1 MTKKKRKSKN
11 AAAWKKT
18 ANMTPAQKR
27 SYHAALRKIQKQNE
41 KEASKKAAAKKAVEP
56 SAVKEDAAD
65 TGAHAKSLGL
75 RALLLYWLIFFIAI
89 VYWEFYLGILAQGT
103 PAKMNY
109 WFLLFAV
116 PQSLLLA
123 ALCGWW
129 KDRFDRV
136 IAAILLAALFAL
148 YVAQFIYFR
157 TFGSM
162 ISMSMLGVGGDALE
176 NFGWAVMVT
185 VKESIF
191 LLILFALPLLAVI
204 AWIFLK
210 EPKAGR
216 YHLVLHPAALICV
229 VLLWLLASLALR
241 LGGTGEP
248 SAYNAY
254 HSALVDTDTASKKL
268 GVLTTTFLELR
279 SSSAPDDYDEEIA
292 DTFSSVVS
300 DEELD
305 ISLGSVTEP
314 VLLPEKESAPDDQ
327 DAPENADMPDEIEE
341 VYVDPV
347 DRSPNVLDSIDFEY
361 LSSVAKDDTVKNL
374 CDYFAGV
381 SGTKKNEYTGLLED
395 YNLICICAESFCNL
409 AIDEKV
415 TPTLYRMANEG
426 IVLTNFYNSYK
437 NTTTNG
443 EFSFMT
449 GLWPDVSRKADKG
462 VTVGSFGQS
471 ATNWMPYGLGHVF
484 EDLGVNSF
492 AFHNYY
498 GDYYGRAT
506 THKNLGFKC
515 KFMGEMK
522 FSNKWP
528 SSDLEMMKQSVDDFI
543 DEDRFNVYYM
553 TFSGHGPYD
562 KDKNSIT
569 KHNLSKIPKTRD
581 GKELNYGARC
591 YLANN
596 LELERAIAYLIDRL
610 DKAEKLDNTL
620 IVLVGDHYPYY
631 LTDKAAKSLNS
642 GTLPE
647 TDFERY
653 HSTCIMWFSGL
664 EEPIICDTPCCNV
677 DILPTVLNLMNID
690 YDSRLI
696 SGTDIFSDSLHA
708 AMLYNKN
715 FITDKVK
722 YNAGDGK
729 AEWLINTEGIDEADL
744 QAYVDN
750 VYSILKGRYA
760 AALSINN
767 LDFYRFVWNNM
778 IQPDSNEVHEAD
790 AGASGKETEHGTSAV
805 LDDTEGTEETPVL
818 YMEETEKSF
827 YTWRT
832 SRDE

>member
-1 MTKKKRKSKN
+1 
-11 AAAWKKT
+11 
-18 ANMTPAQKR
+18 
-27 SYHAALRKIQKQNE
+27 
-41 KEASKKAAAKKAVEP
+41 
-56 SAVKEDAAD
+56 
-65 TGAHAKSLGL
+65 
-75 RALLLYWLIFFIAI
+75 
-89 VYWEFYLGILAQGT
+89 
-103 PAKMNY
+103 
-109 WFLLFAV
+109 
-116 PQSLLLA
+116 
-123 ALCGWW
+123 
-129 KDRFDRV
+129 
-136 IAAILLAALFAL
+136 
-148 YVAQFIYFR
+148 
-157 TFGSM
+157 
-162 ISMSMLGVGGDALE
+162 
-176 NFGWAVMVT
+176 
-185 VKESIF
+185 
-191 LLILFALPLLAVI
+191 
-204 AWIFLK
+204 
-210 EPKAGR
+210 
-216 YHLVLHPAALICV
+216 
-229 VLLWLLASLALR
+229 
-241 LGGTGEP
+241 
-248 SAYNAY
+248 
-254 HSALVDTDTASKKL
+254 
-268 GVLTTTFLELR
+268 
-279 SSSAPDDYDEEIA
+279 
-292 DTFSSVVS
+292 
-300 DEELD
+300 
-305 ISLGSVTEP
+305 
-314 VLLPEKESAPDDQ
+314 
-327 DAPENADMPDEIEE
+327 
-341 VYVDPV
+341 
-347 DRSPNVLDSIDFEY
+347 
-361 LSSVAKDDTVKNL
+361 
-374 CDYFAGV
+374 
-381 SGTKKNEYTGLLED
+381 
-395 YNLICICAESFCNL
+395 
-409 AIDEKV
+409 
-415 TPTLYRMANEG
+415 
-426 IVLTNFYNSYK
+426 
-437 NTTTNG
+437 
-443 EFSFMT
+443 MT
-449 GLWPDVSRKADKG
+449 GLWPDVSRKANKG
-462 VTVGSFGQS
+462 VTTGSFGQS

-484 EDLGVNSF
+484 NELGVPSY

-506 THKNLGFKC
+506 THANLGSKC

-715 FITDKVK
+715 FITDKVR